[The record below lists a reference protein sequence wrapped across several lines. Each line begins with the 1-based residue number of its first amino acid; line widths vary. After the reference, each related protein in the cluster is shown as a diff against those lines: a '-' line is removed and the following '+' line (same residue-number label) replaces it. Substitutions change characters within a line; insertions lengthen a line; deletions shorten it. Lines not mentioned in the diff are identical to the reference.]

1 MASKFDL
8 HLPSKDFL
16 FKALVALAAI
26 MLVVRLMPDK
36 WGVAKYFMPLTWS
49 T

>member
-16 FKALVALAAI
+16 FKALVAVAAI
-26 MLVVRLMPDK
+26 MLVVRLTPEK
-36 WGVAKYFMPLTWS
+36 WGIKKYFMPLSWS
-49 T
+49 G